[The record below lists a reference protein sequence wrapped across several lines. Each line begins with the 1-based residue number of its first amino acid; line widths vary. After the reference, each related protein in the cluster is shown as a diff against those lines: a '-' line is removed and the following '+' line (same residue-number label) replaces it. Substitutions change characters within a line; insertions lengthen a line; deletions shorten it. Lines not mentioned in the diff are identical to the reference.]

1 MLDGYR
7 LDFPPATAG
16 GDGRSDADITAALLK
31 AGADPDPVDENV
43 ETPLLFA
50 CATGNVALSRLL
62 LDAGADVDAVR
73 WSGDD
78 TALLAAV
85 HARHRRTPSS

>member
-1 MLDGYR
+1 MATGWTSRPLR
-7 LDFPPATAG
+7 PSPP
-16 GDGRSDADITAALLK
+16 GRSDADIAAALLK

-50 CATGNVALSRLL
+50 CATVNVALSRLL
-62 LDAGADVDAVR
+62 LEAGADVDAVR